1 MADKKKIAF
10 IAAGA
15 VMTAAAVGVSAI
27 LSTAVV
33 SRKRYPVFG
42 VDVSNYQGKVDWHLL
57 EEQGVQFAYIKAT
70 EGSGHVD
77 ESARRNIENSADT
90 GIKRSCYHFFSFD
103 SSGHTQAQNFIST
116 VGRDEI
122 DLPPV
127 VDIEYYGDKAFDKPS
142 RDETEDVLLP
152 LLDELEQYYGVKP
165 VIYTTLPVYF
175 RYVKPIC
182 GSDYPL
188 WIRCKQ
194 TEPDFVDWTFWQY
207 DDHGELDGYYG
218 DERYIDFNVYCGS
231 SKEFDEY
238 DINRRSE

>member
-1 MADKKKIAF
+1 MTDKRKTAILAL
-10 IAAGA
+10 GA
-15 VMTAAAVGVSAI
+15 VMTAVTVGVSVL

-33 SRKRYPVFG
+33 NRKHYPVFG
-42 VDVSNYQGKVDWHLL
+42 VDVSNYQGEVDWQRL

-70 EGSGHVD
+70 EGSGYVD
-77 ESARRNIENSADT
+77 ESARRNIEDSAQT

-103 SSGHTQAQNFIST
+103 SSGHTQAQSFIKT

-127 VDIEYYGDKAFDKPS
+127 VDIEYYGDKLTNKPS
-142 RDETEDVLLP
+142 REEAEAVLLP
-152 LLDELEQYYGVKP
+152 LLEELEQYYGVKP
-165 VIYTTLPVYF
+165 MIYTTLPVYY

-218 DERYIDFNVYCGS
+218 DERYIDFNVFNGTAEELEALTI
-231 SKEFDEY
+231 K
-238 DINRRSE
+238 